1 MKNKK
6 SILLMWIIAVLPLL
20 LVAAVYGRLPDAIPT
35 QFGFDGTV
43 NSYGPKSTL
52 WLLAG
57 ICPLFAAL
65 FQFLPLIDPRRANY
79 GKFQKYYDLFA
90 IGLELF
96 LTAILG
102 LVLTESL
109 HPGTLSMG
117 RAILALLAVLFILI
131 GNMMGKVKSNYFFG
145 IKTPWA
151 LDDPDIWARTNRLG
165 GRLWFITGVLLL
177 PCSLLLPET
186 VSFVLMLVGILGS
199 SVLVYVLSYVWYRQK
214 HQTDE
219 SKKPVE

>member
-6 SILLMWIIAVLPLL
+6 SIALMWIISILPALM
-20 LVAAVYGRLPDAIPT
+20 VAAVYGRLPDIIPT
-35 QFGFDGTV
+35 QFGFDGAI

-57 ICPLFAAL
+57 MCPFFAAM
-65 FQFLPLIDPRRANY
+65 FQFLPHIDPRKKNY
-79 GKFQKYYDLFA
+79 SKFQNYYDLFA

-96 LTAILG
+96 LLAVLA
-102 LVLTESL
+102 LVLTETL
-109 HPGTLSMG
+109 RPGTLSMG
-117 RAILALLAVLFILI
+117 RAILALVAVLFILV

-145 IKTPWA
+145 IKTPWT
-151 LDDPDIWARTNRLG
+151 LSDPDIWVRTNRLG
-165 GRLWFITGVLLL
+165 GRLWFATGVLLL

-199 SVLVYVLSYVWYRQK
+199 CVLVCVLSYLWYRQK
-214 HQTDE
+214 HQGEETE
-219 SKKPVE
+219 A